1 MAEPSLINQVLY
13 STRFLSLATLIS
25 RFTGVAR
32 DLATAALFGATPLLG
47 AFMVAFRLS
56 NLFRRLLGE
65 GALNNAFMPI
75 YKKLYGQSEESAKQF
90 YYLLRSLMLLL
101 LLLIVALVEVP
112 LYIFIDYFPPNS
124 KLIAEYTLIMFPAL
138 ILICFYSLCS
148 AYLNSQRKFFL
159 SGIGPACFNLIWIAS
174 ACLAYK
180 LPEGEAMRTLAIGV
194 VVAYLFEWLICDL
207 SFYRKFYVSQLLKKL
222 KLFLPEMKRFLAYL
236 SLTAVGVGAAQLNSA
251 LDAIFARYASL
262 EGPCYLWYA
271 IRVQQLPLALI
282 GIALATVSFS
292 TMTEKGLKFEQL
304 FKLLSDSFQKKVA
317 YLIPISVLMF
327 ILGVSGLNLLYGR
340 GAFSSEDVW
349 ETYFC
354 FCAYS
359 LGLLPMSLTL
369 LLANF
374 FYSQHDYK
382 TPSISS
388 VVSVVCNVILN
399 TIFIFYL
406 EMGAVSVALS
416 TSISSLFNCA
426 FLYWHIYKLT
436 GRSLFP
442 WRYGLKLIILG
453 IWVAGSM
460 YLFWKYTTSGLF
472 SELLL
477 PRVFSLQLNNFLSEF
492 VVAVLAMSLGAY
504 LLRCPDV
511 FELFFLFSPWRGKK

>member
-1 MAEPSLINQVLY
+1 MAERSLINQVLY

-75 YKKLYGQSEESAKQF
+75 YKKLHGQSEESARQF

-101 LLLIVALVEVP
+101 LLLIVGLVEIP
-112 LYIFIDYFPPNS
+112 LYAFIDYFPPDS

-148 AYLNSQRKFFL
+148 AYLNSQKKFFL
-159 SGIGPACFNLIWIAS
+159 SGIGPACFNLIWIVS
-174 ACLAYK
+174 AFLAYK
-180 LPEGEAMRTLAIGV
+180 QPETEGMRTLALGV
-194 VVAYLFEWLICDL
+194 VIAYVFEWLVCDL
-207 SFYRKFYVSQLLKKL
+207 SFYKKFYVSQLLKKL
-222 KLFLPEMKRFLAYL
+222 KQFLPEIKRFLAYL

-292 TMTEKGLKFEQL
+292 AMTEKGLKFEQL
-304 FKLLSDSFQKKVA
+304 LDLLSDSFQKKVA
-317 YLIPISVLMF
+317 YLIPITALML
-327 ILGVSGLNLLYGR
+327 ILGISGLNLLYGR

-388 VVSVVCNVILN
+388 VISVICNIILN
-399 TIFIFYL
+399 AIFIFYFN
-406 EMGAVSVALS
+406 MGAVSVALS
-416 TSISSLFNCA
+416 TSISSLFNCT

-442 WRYGLKLIILG
+442 WKYSLKLIILG
-453 IWVAGSM
+453 SWVVGCM
-460 YLFWKYTTSGLF
+460 FLFWRYAASGVLN
-472 SELLL
+472 EGLL
-477 PRVFSLQLNNFLSEF
+477 PRAFNLQLGDFLSELM
-492 VVAVLAMSLGAY
+492 VAISAMSLGAY
-504 LLRCPDV
+504 FLKCSDV
-511 FELFFLFSPWRGKK
+511 FELFFLFTPWKGKK